1 MSDAPGAD
9 GGDLSDDDQ
18 LLKDRSYSP
27 SSGRETEVMQSD
39 PEESDAARDAGDRVQ
54 ALPGTGGPD
63 DVGDVEVPDDEL
75 NMPRDEGT
83 H

>member
-1 MSDAPGAD
+1 MSDPAGTQ

-18 LLKDRSYSP
+18 LRKDRSYSP
-27 SSGRETEVMQSD
+27 SSGRETDAMQND
-39 PEESDAARDAGDRVQ
+39 PEESNAARDAGDRVQ

-63 DVGDVEVPDDEL
+63 DVGDVDVPDDEV

>member
-1 MSDAPGAD
+1 MTDEPGTR

-18 LLKDRSYSP
+18 LRKDRSYSP
-27 SSGRETEVMQSD
+27 SSGRETEAMQHD
-39 PEESDAARDAGDRVQ
+39 PEESDAARDAGDRVR

-63 DVGDVEVPDDEL
+63 DVGDVEVPDDEVH
-75 NMPRDEGT
+75 MPRDEGT